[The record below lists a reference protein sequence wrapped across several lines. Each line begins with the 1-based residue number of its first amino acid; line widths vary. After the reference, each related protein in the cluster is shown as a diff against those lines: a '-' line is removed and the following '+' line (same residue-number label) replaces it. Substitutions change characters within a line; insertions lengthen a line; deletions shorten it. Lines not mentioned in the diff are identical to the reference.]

1 MAMAMAEGEG
11 LGRGRERLELRQ
23 GWALENGLK
32 TVLAF
37 KCRECGATRSP
48 LRRKAH
54 FNRYN

>member
-1 MAMAMAEGEG
+1 MAMAEGERV
-11 LGRGRERLELRQ
+11 GRGDERLELRQ
-23 GWALENGLK
+23 EWDLENELK

-37 KCRECGATRSP
+37 KGRECGATRSP

>member
-1 MAMAMAEGEG
+1 MAEGERVG
-11 LGRGRERLELRQ
+11 WKDERVQLRQEWDLENELR
-23 GWALENGLK
+23 

-37 KCRECGATRSP
+37 KCRERGAARST

>member
-1 MAMAMAEGEG
+1 M
-11 LGRGRERLELRQ
+11 ELRQ
-23 GWALENGLK
+23 EWDLENELK

-37 KCRECGATRSP
+37 KRRERRATRST

>member
-1 MAMAMAEGEG
+1 MAMVEGERV
-11 LGRGRERLELRQ
+11 GRGHDRAELRQ
-23 GWALENGLK
+23 EWDLENELK

-37 KCRECGATRSP
+37 KCREYGATSSP

>member
-1 MAMAMAEGEG
+1 MEMAEGE
-11 LGRGRERLELRQ
+11 RVVRRDDRVELRQ
-23 GWALENGLK
+23 EWDLENELK